1 MLTASG
7 YREELQDYVTKN
19 EKLFV
24 EFKGRAFFISGAAG
38 LIGSYLIDLLI
49 VASRE
54 LGFGLKVYACD
65 RDRKLLEERFPGE
78 YSDVVS
84 LLVLDVCKDEMPAG
98 QYDYII
104 HAASNTSPVDYATKP
119 IDTIWTNIFGTK
131 KLCELAVR
139 SKARRFLFCSSV
151 EAYGRNNGD
160 VDAFKEDY
168 SGYVDC
174 NTIRANYPAAKRC
187 SEALLNAYAAEYPDF
202 EFVTARIGRFY
213 GPTVIRSDSK
223 APSQFIKNAVNNES
237 IVLKSAGTQLFSW
250 GYVGDCATALL
261 TILAKGKKGNAYNVA
276 DPGSCRMLKDFAG
289 IAAQSGN
296 GKLEFVEQTATEKAG
311 YSKVDKATLD
321 TSKLEA
327 LVWSAVH
334 HLETGI
340 PRTVKY
346 LREIWR

>member
-1 MLTASG
+1 MIKSDLFI
-7 YREELQDYVTKN
+7 EELNEYVSFQKGVL
-19 EKLFV
+19 EKLDKRRV
-24 EFKGRAFFISGAAG
+24 LVSGAAG

-49 VASRE
+49 VAKRN
-54 LGFGLKVYACD
+54 LGIDVKVFAVDRNADLLKARFSAEYA
-65 RDRKLLEERFPGE
+65 
-78 YSDVVS
+78 DVVECFAI
-84 LLVLDVCKDEMPAG
+84 DICKEALPDREV
-98 QYDYII
+98 DFVI
-104 HAASNTSPVDYATKP
+104 HAASNTSPYDYANKP
-119 IDTIWTNIFGTK
+119 IDTIKTNIFGTDI
-131 KLCELAVR
+131 LCRYAIEHHA
-139 SKARRFLFCSSV
+139 KRFLFCSSV

-174 NTIRANYPAAKRC
+174 NTVRANYPAAKRC

-261 TILAKGKKGNAYNVA
+261 TILAKGERGNAYNVA

-321 TSKLEA
+321 MSKLEA
-327 LVWSAVH
+327 LGWSAIH

-346 LREIWR
+346 LRETWR

>member
-1 MLTASG
+1 MLAISEYRHELETYVEKNQSLLTLFAS
-7 YREELQDYVTKN
+7 TS
-19 EKLFV
+19 LFV
-24 EFKGRAFFISGAAG
+24 SGAAG
-38 LIGSYLIDLLI
+38 LIGSYLIDLLL
-49 VASRE
+49 VANQK
-54 LGFGLKVYACD
+54 LGLHIKICACD
-65 RDRKLLEERFPGE
+65 RNVGLLDERYSEGH
-78 YSDVVS
+78 SDV
-84 LLVLDVCKDEMPAG
+84 LTKLVVDICQSPLPEEH
-98 QYDYII
+98 YDYVI

-139 SKARRFLFCSSV
+139 CKARRFLFCSSV

-261 TILAKGKKGNAYNVA
+261 TILAKGGKGNAYNVA

-327 LVWSAVH
+327 LGWSAVH

-346 LREIWR
+346 LRETWR

>member
-1 MLTASG
+1 MMETHIIAM
-7 YREELQDYVTKN
+7 DIN
-19 EKLFV
+19 E
-24 EFKGRAFFISGAAG
+24 GIT
-38 LIGSYLIDLLI
+38 Y
-49 VASRE
+49 
-54 LGFGLKVYACD
+54 
-65 RDRKLLEERFPGE
+65 
-78 YSDVVS
+78 
-84 LLVLDVCKDEMPAG
+84 DEPV
-98 QYDYII
+98 DIII

-119 IDTIWTNIFGTK
+119 IDTIWTNIFGAK

-139 SKARRFLFCSSV
+139 CKTRRFLFCSSV

-174 NTIRANYPAAKRC
+174 NTVRANYPAAKRC
-187 SEALLNAYAAEYPDF
+187 SEALLNAYAAECPDF

-261 TILAKGKKGNAYNVA
+261 TILAKGEKGNAYNVA

-296 GKLEFVEQTATEKAG
+296 GKLEFVEQTTIEKAG
-311 YSKVDKATLD
+311 YSKVGKATLD

-327 LVWSAVH
+327 LGWSAIH
-334 HLETGI
+334 RLETGI

>member
-1 MLTASG
+1 MLNIAG
-7 YREELQDYVTKN
+7 YSDELRAYALRN
-19 EKLFV
+19 EKLLHGFEGASFFV
-24 EFKGRAFFISGAAG
+24 TGAAG
-38 LIGSYLIDLLI
+38 LIGAYLIDLLI
-49 VASRE
+49 MASRE
-54 LGFGLKVYACD
+54 FGLGLKVYACD
-65 RDRKLLEERFPGE
+65 RDRKLLEERFPPE
-78 YSDVVS
+78 YADVVS
-84 LLVLDVCKDEMPAG
+84 MLALDVCKDKLPEG
-98 QYDYII
+98 QYDYIV

-139 SKARRFLFCSSV
+139 CKTQRFLFCSSV

-174 NTIRANYPAAKRC
+174 NTVRANYPAAKRC

-237 IVLKSAGTQLFSW
+237 IVLKSTGTQLFSW

-261 TILAKGKKGNAYNVA
+261 TILAKGERNNAYNVS
-276 DPGSCRMLKDFAG
+276 DSGSCRMLKDFAG

-321 TSKLEA
+321 TSKLVA
-327 LVWSAVH
+327 LGWSAIH